1 VERAGIL
8 KNHTRRLKFLDIS
21 QLSILD
27 HLRRGKDIFNPSRTV
42 LSDQIIWYK
51 NERIDD
57 GLKVLNLE
65 IHRWYE

>member
-1 VERAGIL
+1 MERAGIL